1 MVAEAACLPPG
12 LPVAVSGGDPARAE
26 ALARAAVEAGADMLL
41 SVGLAGGL
49 DPALRTGD
57 VVAGSWVIGPGEIDT
72 PCPATVP
79 VPGAVSAVVAGADR
93 PALTPAEKADLHAR
107 YQAAVVDM
115 ESHRVARAAADAD
128 VLFAVLRVVLDPADL
143 AIPASA
149 LGGLGPDGRTR
160 PMAVLRALARRPG
173 DLPALI
179 GLAWRTRRALRVLKQ
194 ALAGATGF
202 GE

>member
-79 VPGAVSAVVAGADR
+79 VPGAVSAVV
-93 PALTPAEKADLHAR
+93 
-107 YQAAVVDM
+107 DM

-160 PMAVLRALARRPG
+160 PMAVLRALARRPR